1 MRQGYSPEEACKTAI
16 SHRIVNKPGSNYQ
29 NFQVGYIAINKN
41 GDTGSYA
48 IQKGFDMTKY
58 DKDGNQNISSLFFD
72 KKI

>member
-16 SHRIVNKPGSNYQ
+16 HRIVNKPGSNYR

-48 IQKGFDMTKY
+48 IQKGFSMTKY
-58 DKDGNQNISSLFFD
+58 DKNGNENISSLFFD